1 MDPII
6 RPATLADLDRVADL
20 LHDKMDPK
28 IPVERWRRLMTY
40 GWLADKPDL
49 GRVVDWDGRIC
60 GFVGMVLS
68 DRIVDGRTE
77 RIVDVSSW
85 YLEKELR
92 GRGLGAGL
100 MQAVLADPM
109 RTYCTMTPSPLRMHI
124 FRGVGF
130 EVLDDRRVTWRR
142 NGDAAGANLAVSRDL
157 AAIRDAVGPVERRLL
172 DDHAGLGVTAVLAG
186 QGAKRCL
193 LIFSVV
199 RKGAGIET
207 WDMLYTG
214 DRAFLARHGQAL
226 ADALLPAREP
236 AALVADSRFVDGA
249 SPGGVTETLGTPRL
263 YRSPRLAPHQIDNLY
278 NELQLLELKLG

>member
-1 MDPII
+1 MDPFV
-6 RPATLADLDRVADL
+6 RPATPDDLDAVAAL
-20 LHDKMDPK
+20 LHGKMDPK
-28 IPVERWRRLMTY
+28 IPAERWRRLMTY

-49 GRVVDWDGRIC
+49 GRVVDWDGRIG

-68 DRIVDGRTE
+68 DRSIDGRTE

-100 MQAVLADPM
+100 MQSVLADPT

-130 EVLDDRRVTWRR
+130 EVLDDRRVTWTRS
-142 NGDAAGANLAVSRDL
+142 GAAPALAVQREV

-172 DDHAGLGVTAVLAG
+172 DDHAGLGVAWVLASHG
-186 QGAKRCL
+186 GAHCL
-193 LIFSVV
+193 FAFSVV
-199 RKGAGIET
+199 RKGEGVET
-207 WDMLYTG
+207 WDLLYTG
-214 DRAFLARHGQAL
+214 DRGFLARHGQAL
-226 ADALLPAREP
+226 ADSLLPAAAP
-236 AALVADSRFVDGA
+236 AALVADGRFVDGA
-249 SPGGVTETLGTPRL
+249 SPGGVAEPLGTPRL
-263 YRSPRLAPHQIDNLY
+263 YRSPRLAPHQIDHLY